1 VSKFNINLL
10 KILEIPKEYLRK
22 KFVENYEIIK
32 EHKYRLGITADEYI
46 TKRVFKDKN
55 ISDIKKFGLL
65 EYLNKNYKL
74 NGRNEDAL
82 KQRITKVKKDL
93 EDMYNGKF
101 SKDIKLNALS
111 VTVQKSQILK
121 SMISTIDK
129 FTDIDLQNSDFKKLL
144 EARKIIKS
152 FEEKDKILKSEFDI
166 KIYMKMLYD
175 QEIYLVKFREYASN
189 SQSPEQVLTTGDIS
203 EKQTMNKNK
212 IEKKKNENEKLLP
225 QLTNKSFRSST
236 GEKNKD

>member
-1 VSKFNINLL
+1 MSKFNINLL

-121 SMISTIDK
+121 SMISAIDK

-225 QLTNKSFRSST
+225 QCRN
-236 GEKNKD
+236 